1 MLGCGKELGGG
12 RNTEGRLQM
21 VEGLFEGGKVH
32 VLVAGIWEGFERKNV
47 EVENWFWERD
57 GAIEEEVQPVVIEL
71 DEEEDL
77 SEDQLEV
84 STS

>member
-1 MLGCGKELGGG
+1 M
-12 RNTEGRLQM
+12 
-21 VEGLFEGGKVH
+21 
-32 VLVAGIWEGFERKNV
+32 WEGFERKIV
-47 EVENWFWERD
+47 EVENWLWERD

-71 DEEEDL
+71 DEEDL